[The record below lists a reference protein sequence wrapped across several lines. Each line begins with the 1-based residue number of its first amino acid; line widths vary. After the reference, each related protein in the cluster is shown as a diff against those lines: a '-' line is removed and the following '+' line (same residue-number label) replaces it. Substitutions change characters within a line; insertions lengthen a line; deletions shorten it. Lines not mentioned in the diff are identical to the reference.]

1 MTKQEFRDLLNK
13 KVLILDGATGSNLQK
28 RGMPTGVCPELWI
41 SEHPEV
47 LQGLQ
52 KEYAEA
58 GSDIVY
64 APTFGGNR
72 IKMEEYGLK
81 DRIEEINT
89 KLVAI
94 AKEGVGTDALVAADL
109 TMTGAQL
116 EPLGD
121 LKFEELIEVYKEQL
135 DIVSKAGVDLV
146 VVETMMS
153 LQETRAA
160 VIAAKEICPELPVM
174 ATLSFSETGKTLY
187 GADAASCV
195 VVLQQLGVDAVGINC
210 SAGPDK
216 MKAVYEKMKSVAQIP
231 LIVKPN
237 AGLPQIDAEG
247 NTCYDMGP
255 EEFKGYMKEIISAG
269 AKLVGGCCGTSPS
282 YIKALKEAVDEL
294 GKTGVISESEVS
306 AADNSECND
315 TASGS
320 CRNDGDNCEEIYFS
334 SEREVFQLPVNKP
347 LELGGGIDLSAD
359 EDILEE
365 YQNDEFDTATDTAF
379 DLMDD
384 EVDAL
389 LFKADTEGIDEAD
402 ALTAMISGVSSMVSL
417 PVIAAVSS
425 VEVAE
430 KVLRNYAGVMG
441 IMPLFDYE
449 NEKTEFFT
457 TLKWYG
463 AKMVTID
470 KQIVCC

>member
-1 MTKQEFRDLLNK
+1 MNK
-13 KVLILDGATGSNLQK
+13 KEFKELLDKKIVVLDGATGSNLQK

-41 SEHPEV
+41 CEHPEV

-52 KEYAEA
+52 REYAEA

-89 KLVAI
+89 RLVQI
-94 AKEGVGTDALVAADL
+94 SREGVGNTVLVAGDI

-121 LKFEELIEVYKEQL
+121 LSFEELVDVYKEQ
-135 DIVSKAGVDLV
+135 ISYIEKAGADLIG
-146 VVETMMS
+146 VETMMS

-160 VIAAKEICPELPVM
+160 VIAAKEVCPEMPIM

-187 GADAASCV
+187 GADAASAV
-195 VVLQQLGVDAVGINC
+195 VVLQDLGVDAVGLNC

-216 MKAVYEKMKSVAQIP
+216 MKSVFEKMKSVAKIP

-247 NTCYDMGP
+247 NTCYDMKADD
-255 EEFKGYMKEIISAG
+255 FKGYMKEIIEAG
-269 AKLVGGCCGTSPS
+269 AGVIGGCCGTSPE
-282 YIKALKEAVDEL
+282 YIKALKEAVEEYKA
-294 GKTGVISESEVS
+294 GKGAESDCCSSSGVSCCP
-306 AADNSECND
+306 ACGKD
-315 TASGS
+315 TVCFA
-320 CRNDGDNCEEIYFS
+320 
-334 SEREVFQLPVNKP
+334 SEREVFQLPVGKE
-347 LELGGGIDLSAD
+347 LELGEGIDLSAD
-359 EDILEE
+359 EDILDE
-365 YQNDEFDTATDTAF
+365 YKNDEYETATDSAF
-379 DLMDD
+379 ELMDD

-389 LFKADTEGIDEAD
+389 LFKADVEGIDEAE
-402 ALTAMISGVSSMVSL
+402 ALTAMIANVSSMVSL
-417 PVIAAVSS
+417 PVIAAVSCADT
-425 VEVAE
+425 AE
-430 KVLRNYAGVMG
+430 QVLRHYSGVMG
-441 IMPLFDYE
+441 IMPLFE
-449 NEKTEFFT
+449 SESEIQKLFS
-457 TLKWYG
+457 TLKCYG

-470 KQIVCC
+470 KQILCC

>member
-1 MTKQEFRDLLNK
+1 MKKKSNCEDVTMNKQEFRELINK
-13 KVLILDGATGSNLQK
+13 KVVLLDGATGSNLQK

-41 SEHPEV
+41 CEHPEV

-52 KEYAEA
+52 REYVEA

-72 IKMEEYGLK
+72 IKMKEYGLLE
-81 DRIEEINT
+81 RIEEINT
-89 KLVAI
+89 RLVQI
-94 AKEGVGTDALVAADL
+94 SKEAVGTDAYVAADI

-121 LKFEELIEVYKEQL
+121 LKFEELIDVYRQQL
-135 DIVSKAGVDLV
+135 QIVSKAGVDLI

-160 VIAAKEICPELPVM
+160 VLAAKEVCPELPIM
-174 ATLSFSETGKTLY
+174 TTLSFSESGKTLY
-187 GADAASCV
+187 GADAAATV
-195 VVLQQLGVDAVGINC
+195 VALQELGVDAVGLNC

-216 MKAVYEKMKSVAQIP
+216 MKPVYEMMKSVTKVP

-255 EEFKGYMKEIISAG
+255 DEFKGYMKEIVEAG
-269 AKLVGGCCGTSPS
+269 ANILGGCCGTSPE
-282 YIKALKEAVDEL
+282 YIKALKELTDSM
-294 GKTGVISESEVS
+294 GS
-306 AADNSECND
+306 
-315 TASGS
+315 TANVTDDVHDGTCRYDGS
-320 CRNDGDNCEEIYFS
+320 NMNALYLSTERQVYPFS
-334 SEREVFQLPVNKP
+334 NKQV
-347 LELGGGIDLSAD
+347 LELGDGIDLSTD
-359 EDILEE
+359 EDLLVE
-365 YQNDEFDTATDTAF
+365 YQNDEFDTATDMVF
-379 DLMDD
+379 DLMDE

-389 LFKADTEGIDEAD
+389 LFKANVDGIDEAQ
-402 ALTAMISGVSSMVSL
+402 ALLDLISNVSNMVQL
-417 PVIAAVSS
+417 PVVAAVSS
-425 VEVAE
+425 LAVAE
-430 KVLRNYAGVMG
+430 KILREYSGVLG
-441 IMPLFDYE
+441 ILPLFEDE
-449 NEKTEFFT
+449 NERMKLFT

-470 KQIVCC
+470 KQILCC